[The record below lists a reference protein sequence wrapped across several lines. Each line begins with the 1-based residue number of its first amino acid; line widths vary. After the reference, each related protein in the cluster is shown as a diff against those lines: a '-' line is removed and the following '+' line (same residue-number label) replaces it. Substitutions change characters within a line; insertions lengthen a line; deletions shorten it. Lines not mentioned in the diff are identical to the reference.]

1 MLKLNTKVRN
11 EIVGALHQL
20 VVPVAAGAT
29 LMQIVQIL
37 GNLKEEEE
45 MVDGVLPEKQPE
57 ETAPEEVEKENG

>member
-1 MLKLNTKVRN
+1 MLKLKKEIRN
-11 EIVGALHQL
+11 EIVNALHQL

-29 LMQIVQIL
+29 LMQVVQIL
-37 GNLKEEEE
+37 GGLKEEEE